1 MRFFGRTVLAAA
13 VLAGAL
19 LAAPAGAGAA
29 SHPFLGATKPIY
41 EDACGV
47 ARSGGGLYVSDYYR
61 NAIVTPTGQL
71 SPESQGSGPCKLEF
85 DAAGNLYVNNW
96 HQDVVRY
103 GAGGLLP
110 GAGTVVDSADP
121 TGLAV
126 ERSTG
131 DVYVAHRTYVSKYS
145 SAGTLLQTIGS
156 LELAEGYG
164 VAVSEYPATAGDVYV
179 PDAASG
185 TVKVFDPGGVLI
197 GNIDG
202 AATPQ
207 GRFVHLR
214 DGEIVIDNNPASS
227 TSYGH
232 VFVLDGIGHGL
243 AERPAAAIDEF
254 NAQGDYRAQVTG
266 FFDAEPSG
274 IAIDAGSHNLFVT
287 SGNTE
292 GSQVLEYG
300 PTAPGRPL
308 RVTKEGTGEGTVT
321 SSPAG
326 IACGSDCA
334 AEYDEGRQVVL
345 FANPDAHSAF
355 VGWTVTGSPPCPG
368 TGTCTVLM
376 SKTVEVQA
384 QFNEPAQE
392 DLEVGVSGPGA
403 VTSSP
408 AGISCPSDCEEHF
421 AQSRSVTLSAI
432 PAPHSRF
439 VGWSGPDCDESTAA
453 TCKVEMTSAK
463 AVTAQ
468 FEPVPQDPLS
478 VSAVGSGQGTV
489 TSYPSG
495 ISCPGACS
503 SAFDQ
508 GSTVYLMAAPS
519 PGSGFAGFAGG
530 GCTGT
535 ATLCVVTMA
544 AAEELEARFTGAASG
559 PGTAASSFAISSVRT
574 GAAGAVVAVT
584 TREGGRVVASG
595 AGLAPLERAVGTGST
610 ALRLRLLA
618 PAQRRLERRGR
629 LRLRLALGF
638 VPTGGADPAAQ
649 TLHLRFHLA
658 IAKKRL
664 GARSER
670 R

>member
-1 MRFFGRTVLAAA
+1 MRVFGRTTLAA
-13 VLAGAL
+13 VLACAL
-19 LAAPAGAGAA
+19 LASPSGAGAA

-47 ARSGGGLYVSDYYR
+47 AQSGGGLYVSDYYR
-61 NAIVTPTGQL
+61 NAIVTPTGEL

-103 GAGGLLP
+103 GAGELLP

-145 SAGTLLQTIGS
+145 SAGALLQTIGN
-156 LELAEGYG
+156 LELEEGYG

-185 TVKVFDPGGVLI
+185 MVKVFDSGGVLI
-197 GNIDG
+197 HNIDG

-207 GRFVHLR
+207 GRFVYLR

-266 FFDAEPSG
+266 FLDAEPSG

-292 GSQVLEYG
+292 GSQVFEYG
-300 PTAPGRPL
+300 PTAPGRTL
-308 RVTKEGTGEGTVT
+308 RVAKKGTGEGTVT

-345 FANPDAHSAF
+345 SASPDAHSAF
-355 VGWTVTGSPPCPG
+355 AGWTVTGSPACPG

-376 SKTVEVQA
+376 SNTVEVQP

-392 DLEVGVSGPGA
+392 ELEVGVSGPGI

-421 AQSRSVTLSAI
+421 AQGRSITLSAAA
-432 PAPHSRF
+432 APHSRF
-439 VGWSGPDCDESTAA
+439 VGWSGSDCDESVAT

-463 AVTAQ
+463 AVAAQ
-468 FEPVPQDPLS
+468 FEPIPQNPLS
-478 VSAVGSGQGTV
+478 VSVVGSGQGTV

-495 ISCPGACS
+495 ISCPGGCS
-503 SAFDQ
+503 SAFDE

-519 PGSGFAGFAGG
+519 PGSGFAGFTGG
-530 GCTGT
+530 GCAGT

-544 AAEELEARFTGAASG
+544 SAQELEAHFTGAASG
-559 PGTAASSFAISSVRT
+559 PSAASLFAISSVRT
-574 GAAGAVVAVT
+574 GAAGAVVAVAT
-584 TREGGRVVASG
+584 PEPGTLVASG
-595 AGLAPLERAVGTGST
+595 AGLAPLERTVGAGATS
-610 ALRLRLLA
+610 LRLRLLA
-618 PAQRRLERRGR
+618 PARRRLSRTGT
-629 LRLRLALGF
+629 LRLRLSLGF
-638 VPTGGADPAAQ
+638 APTGEAMPSAR
-649 TLHLRFHLA
+649 TMRLRFHL
-658 IAKKRL
+658 KR
-664 GARSER
+664 ER